1 MEITLYTFSINPW
14 SWVPVTVISPTNT
27 SVSEGAGVLGRGI
40 VAGVSGC
47 IGTSEL
53 GGKVSGVA

>member
-1 MEITLYTFSINPW
+1 VEITLYTFSINPG
-14 SWVPVTVISPTNT
+14 SWVPVTVISATNT
-27 SVSEGAGVLGRGI
+27 SGSDCAGVLGIGI
-40 VAGVSGC
+40 VGGVSGC